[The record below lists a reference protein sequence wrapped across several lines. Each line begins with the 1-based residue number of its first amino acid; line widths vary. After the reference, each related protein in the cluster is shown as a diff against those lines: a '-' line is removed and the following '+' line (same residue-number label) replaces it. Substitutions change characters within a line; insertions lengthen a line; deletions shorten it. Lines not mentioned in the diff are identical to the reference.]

1 MEWLSMAADG
11 IVLFVIL
18 TALIFALMVLIRSLR
33 QTSV

>member
-1 MEWLSMAADG
+1 MELFLRMADG

-18 TALIFALMVLIRSLR
+18 TALIFALMVLVKSLR